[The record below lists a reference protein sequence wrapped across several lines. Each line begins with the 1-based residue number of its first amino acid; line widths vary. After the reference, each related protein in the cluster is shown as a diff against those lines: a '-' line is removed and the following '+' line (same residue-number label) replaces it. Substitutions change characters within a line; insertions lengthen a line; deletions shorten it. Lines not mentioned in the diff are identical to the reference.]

1 MPRSELEASTVDSQG
16 QNQVTDT
23 SEEDVTMDMALPFP
37 TRKSEAAKK
46 PVPLKERTP
55 EEVREMCARAR
66 EVGPLLAEKLDALN
80 AALLRVQDRFTKG
93 LGETARG
100 RVVLLRNPDGFI
112 EHLVFQDGKILYESG
127 YPGEVVASPL
137 VKASKRVRLLA
148 TGKLKELWTAC
159 GGPSV

>member
-1 MPRSELEASTVDSQG
+1 
-16 QNQVTDT
+16 VTDT
-23 SEEDVTMDMALPFP
+23 ASDEDVTMDMALPFP
-37 TRKSEAAKK
+37 TRKSKAALKK